1 MLFCKLISLTSES
14 EWERASVSERAASH
28 SFGRWSA
35 HLLFECETHVNVW
48 VGVKRIEERVSM
60 SQYENAQ
67 SVHLQEHLIRLAHQ
81 QTFFP
86 SSRSLSLSPSL
97 QPHALVIFDLQA
109 LIRFYA
115 NWICWKP
122 RKKKCVSVQMSMFVP
137 VLCFF
142 HFTFCV
148 CLGV

>member
-86 SSRSLSLSPSL
+86 SSRSLSLSPHLSSL
-97 QPHALVIFDLQA
+97 MLSLS
-109 LIRFYA
+109 LISKLWFVSMQIESA
-115 NWICWKP
+115 GNQE
-122 RKKKCVSVQMSMFVP
+122 KKSVFQCRCQCLCLCYVFFTLLSVFV
-137 VLCFF
+137 
-142 HFTFCV
+142 
-148 CLGV
+148 